1 MKMKLMSSNEDDEN
15 ENDKTLMSSNDDDGN
30 ENGNKDVDDDDDE
43 TMNQNKKNI
52 IIKNLNDCLD
62 EIIHKSKTF
71 EEQMKSLTKPR
82 RV

>member
-1 MKMKLMSSNEDDEN
+1 MKMKLMSSNDDDEN
-15 ENDKTLMSSNDDDGN
+15 ENGN
-30 ENGNKDVDDDDDE
+30 EDDDDDE

-52 IIKNLNDCLD
+52 IIKNLSDCLD